1 MRLLTTVDV
10 GLGLGANL
18 EAWAAS
24 GVTVPV
30 PARLRWTLGTAATFK
45 WHVDAVNLPLI
56 ASSSPTAH

>member
-1 MRLLTTVDV
+1 MLGSV
-10 GLGLGANL
+10 GTNL

-30 PARLRWTLGTAATFK
+30 PARLRWTLGIAATFK

-56 ASSSPTAH
+56 VSPRPTAR